1 MHMCSTATRVIVVTY
16 VIVALSGCASNGD
29 LVRCDGPLEPINTP
43 IPREAQVIVPAGSSE
58 SDTARSDR
66 E

>member
-1 MHMCSTATRVIVVTY
+1 VRVMV

-29 LVRCDGPLEPINTP
+29 LVRCDGRLEPINTP
-43 IPREAQVIVPAGSSE
+43 MPREAQAVVPADSSE